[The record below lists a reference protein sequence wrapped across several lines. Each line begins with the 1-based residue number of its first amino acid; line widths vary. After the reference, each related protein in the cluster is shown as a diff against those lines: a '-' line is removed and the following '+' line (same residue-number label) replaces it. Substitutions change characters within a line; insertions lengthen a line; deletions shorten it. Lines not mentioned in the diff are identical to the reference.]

1 MTEKESEKYKISIAE
16 EDFKKF
22 KQTLE
27 RDKFIEERIAKI
39 EKEKFD
45 LLLESKDIHHQG
57 NEILRKTIQESNL
70 TDQMKKCDFQI
81 DMENGFMIP
90 EL

>member
-1 MTEKESEKYKISIAE
+1 MTEKESEKYKIAIAE